1 MKRSWI
7 LLLMAFVLVFL
18 ACGKVDQ
25 QAAGAGG
32 GGTISGVTSVD
43 EDEDDV
49 IDDVPEAVNGIFTV
63 AELQALI
70 DAGLPVFI
78 GAEPPNVEG
87 TYNAGS
93 LRITYDSG
101 GNVGVYPV
109 YMFVFS
115 DQTAS
120 GTVQLAYAID
130 DYTDQSVDNL
140 TYIAGSGDCFS
151 LYGLIEGTD
160 SSADCVYQ
168 RATVY
173 SGCISGTDGVLGF
186 SFGFIM
192 REISGT
198 CENYLQP
205 GSMRV
210 IKETDNLATRH

>member
-7 LLLMAFVLVFL
+7 LLLMAFVLVSL
-18 ACGKVDQ
+18 ACGKVEQ

-78 GAEPPNVEG
+78 GAEQPNVEG

-93 LRITYDSG
+93 LRITYDSSG
-101 GNVGVYPV
+101 GSGALPIYMYYFTGQTDAATVNVA
-109 YMFVFS
+109 FT
-115 DQTAS
+115 DEQ
-120 GTVQLAYAID
+120 GTDVS
-130 DYTDQSVDNL
+130 TGNL

-151 LYGLIEGTD
+151 LFGLEEITN
-160 SSADCVYQ
+160 SSAECVYQ

-173 SGCISGTDGVLGF
+173 SGCISATDGVVGF
-186 SFGFIM
+186 SFGFYM
-192 REISGT
+192 RELSGT
-198 CENYLQP
+198 CTNMLEA